1 MVLSEN
7 YVLFEARVDFTRSD
21 ESTSCTI
28 IRTFLGLS
36 IYRFAML
43 SSTGQA
49 GLRLTPREP
58 YLGIPYLGTIIA
70 IRRAEGRAADHERLL
85 KLR

>member
-21 ESTSCTI
+21 ESTSSTI

-49 GLRLTPREP
+49 G
-58 YLGIPYLGTIIA
+58 YCA
-70 IRRAEGRAADHERLL
+70 SLL
-85 KLR
+85 ESHTLVFPIWEQL

>member
-36 IYRFAML
+36 IYRFAMF

-49 GLRLTPREP
+49 G
-58 YLGIPYLGTIIA
+58 YCA
-70 IRRAEGRAADHERLL
+70 SLL
-85 KLR
+85 ESHTLVFPIWEQS